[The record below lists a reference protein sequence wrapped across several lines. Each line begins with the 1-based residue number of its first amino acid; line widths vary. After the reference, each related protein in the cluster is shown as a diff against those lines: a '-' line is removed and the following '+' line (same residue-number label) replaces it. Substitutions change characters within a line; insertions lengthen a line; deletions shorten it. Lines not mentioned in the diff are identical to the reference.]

1 VGERVLTQ
9 ADLNRA
15 LLARQLLLQRARLS
29 IPRALERMGG
39 LQAQYAPSMYIGLW
53 SRLERLERDAVTRG
67 LERRS
72 IVQGTLMRATIHLVS
87 RADYWPLELAIAD
100 GRQKWWERVHRN
112 QEPVQMRRAAAKLRR
127 RLAGGPLR
135 RKEIEQLIGREAT
148 PGIGM
153 YVSLVRVP
161 PSGTWEQRRADLY
174 AVAEDWVGPPQ
185 VERAEAVDHL
195 IRRYLGAF
203 GPAPKTDIS
212 DWGGLDMRSVSEAL
226 ERLDLRRFRDETG
239 TELVDLS
246 RAPLPDAATPA
257 PPRFLPV
264 WDATLLVHA
273 RRTGILPEEYRP
285 LIFNTKTPNSFN
297 TFLVDGKVAGTWR
310 YEEGR
315 VALSPFEGVPRALRR
330 ELDDEARRLAA
341 FHR

>member
-1 VGERVLTQ
+1 VGDRVLTQ

-15 LLARQLLLQRARLS
+15 LLARQLLLRRARLP

-53 SRLERLERDAVTRG
+53 SRVEGLQRVAVTRA
-67 LERRS
+67 LERRTV
-72 IVQGTLMRATIHLVS
+72 VQSTLMRATIHLVS

-100 GRQKWWERVHRN
+100 GRREWWERVHRQ
-112 QEPVQMRRAAAKLRR
+112 QEPAAMRRAARKLRR
-127 RLAGGPLR
+127 ALAAQPLR
-135 RKEIEQLIGREAT
+135 RKEIEQLIGRERT
-148 PGIGM
+148 LGIGM
-153 YVSLVRVP
+153 YLPLVRVP
-161 PSGTWEQRRADLY
+161 PSGTWDQRRADRF
-174 AVAEDWVGPPQ
+174 AAAEDWVGPPE
-185 VERAEAVDHL
+185 VGRSDAIDHL

-203 GPAPKTDIS
+203 GPAPKTDVA
-212 DWGGLDMRSVSEAL
+212 DWGGLNVSEVSAAL
-226 ERLDLRRFRDETG
+226 ERLTFRRFRDEAG
-239 TELVDLS
+239 MELVDLP
-246 RAPLPDAATPA
+246 RALRPEADAPA

-297 TFLVDGKVAGTWR
+297 TFLLDGKVAGTWR
-310 YEEGR
+310 YEGGN
-315 VALSPFEGVPRALRR
+315 VALSPFEGVPRKARR

>member
-1 VGERVLTQ
+1 
-9 ADLNRA
+9 
-15 LLARQLLLQRARLS
+15 
-29 IPRALERMGG
+29 MGG

-53 SRLERLERDAVTRG
+53 SRVERLERDAVTLA
-67 LERRS
+67 LERRTV
-72 IVQGTLMRATIHLVS
+72 VQSTLMRATIHLVS

-100 GRQKWWERVHRN
+100 GRREWWERVHRL
-112 QEPVQMRRAAAKLRR
+112 QEPAAMRRAARKLRR
-127 RLAGGPLR
+127 ALAAQPLR
-135 RKEIEQLIGREAT
+135 RKEIEQLIGRDST
-148 PGIGM
+148 LGIGT
-153 YVSLVRVP
+153 YLPLVRVP
-161 PSGTWEQRRADLY
+161 PTGTWEQRRADLF
-174 AVAEDWVGPPQ
+174 AAAEDWVGPPE
-185 VERAEAVDHL
+185 VGRSDAVDHL

-203 GPAPKTDIS
+203 GPAPRTDIA
-212 DWGGLDMRSVSEAL
+212 DWGGLSVSEVSAAL
-226 ERLDLRRFRDETG
+226 ERLVLRRFRDEAG
-239 TELVDLS
+239 KELVDLP
-246 RAPLPDAATPA
+246 RAPLPEDVPA

-310 YEEGR
+310 YEGGR
-315 VALSPFEGVPRALRR
+315 VALSAFEGVPRKARR